1 MNLERM
7 LYNIQADKCLVTTL
21 KVQASESVQMGPRE
35 RTSAIHGGPA
45 VSLTLTGVRQL
56 LFPWEQYT
64 PEREE

>member
-21 KVQASESVQMGPRE
+21 KVQASENVQMGPRE
-35 RTSAIHGGPA
+35 RTSATHGGPA

-56 LFPWEQYT
+56 LFPWEQST